1 MLITTITTMKIEIKS
16 MTLQNFKKVRSQ
28 EINFS
33 HNMVIS
39 GANKVGKT
47 TIYDAYLWVIF
58 GIISKK
64 NGTVQPLDI
73 NNAVIHHLETSVTVV
88 LNYNDEYD
96 VKIQRILSENWKGKG
111 TAKEKLQSTTQERLF
126 NDVPL
131 SQKDFETKLN
141 ELCPLKKWLVLSNIN
156 IFMSYKVD
164 ERRKMLMSLAGKIN
178 EEELMKAYPLVY
190 KGVIEEKKD
199 ISDMLTQQNAT
210 KNKAE
215 EELEKIPA
223 KAEAQEALR
232 VQADFAALREQKEK
246 LDTEITAIDAALQGT
261 TEKDPVMEEYLS
273 KMQAHNVE
281 VAKTQSVWQN
291 AKIKAIDELTKKIA
305 FASSTLNEA
314 RQVQDKNTETNRK
327 DKVTLAEATIT
338 YNNKIKEW
346 SDVNE
351 KKFNHQQTDV
361 CPVCG
366 RPYTEEM
373 KVAEYEN
380 AVTEFNQAKSKEL
393 EDLQKEILVIKQQI
407 IALRGNINTF
417 EQITKVQ
424 DEDNVKKAQSEYQ
437 KLINERTEKQ
447 NQTWETTAEKIAFDK
462 DLADIEASKPVMKVD
477 ATIEEN
483 KEKKRMLASQRDEL
497 VNQIAGEET
506 NKRID
511 IEKEKLNNRSVELS
525 QIIADCGEV
534 ISQIKAY
541 KKAKI
546 TLVEKNVNSYFSLIR
561 WKFYEQNKT
570 NDDEKEICTAID
582 KDGID
587 YDNTNDGTVI
597 DMGVD
602 IISGISKASNIFV
615 PLFVDRKESAE
626 HIVPVEQQII
636 YLQCIYGQPLE
647 IKSI

>member
-1 MLITTITTMKIEIKS
+1 MKIEIKS

-28 EINFS
+28 EIGFS

-47 TIYDAYLWVIF
+47 TIYDAYLWAIF

-64 NGTVQPLDI
+64 NAIVQPLDI
-73 NNAVIHHLETSVTVV
+73 NNDVIHHLETSVTVV
-88 LNYNDEYD
+88 LNYNDERE
-96 VKIQRILSENWKGKG
+96 VKVQRILSENWKNKG
-111 TAKEKLQSTTQERLF
+111 TADEKLQSTTQERLI

-131 SQKDFETKLN
+131 SQKDFNAKLE
-141 ELCPLKKWLVLSNIN
+141 ELCPLNKWLVLSNIN

-164 ERRKMLMSLAGKIN
+164 DRRKMLMSLAGKIN
-178 EEELMKAYPLVY
+178 KEELMKPYPIVY
-190 KGVIEEKKD
+190 KGVIEEKKEL
-199 ISDMLTQQNAT
+199 SDMLTQQKAT
-210 KNKAE
+210 KKKAE
-215 EELEKIPA
+215 EELDLIPA
-223 KAEAQEALR
+223 KVQAQEALR
-232 VQADFAALREQKEK
+232 VDADFAALKAQKAK
-246 LDTEITAIDAALQGT
+246 IDADIAVIDAALEGT
-261 TEKDPVMEEYLS
+261 TEKDPAMEAYINKLQ
-273 KMQAHNVE
+273 KHNIK
-281 VAKTQSVWQN
+281 VANAQKIWQD
-291 AKIKAIDELTKKIA
+291 AKIKAIDELTKKI
-305 FASSTLNEA
+305 STVSTAITNAESTQTA
-314 RQVQDKNTETNRK
+314 NIETNK
-327 DKVTLAEATIT
+327 KNKIILADVVIKFNDKV
-338 YNNKIKEW
+338 KEW
-346 SDVNE
+346 NNVNE
-351 KKFNHQQTDV
+351 KEFSYQQTDV

-366 RPYTEEM
+366 RLYTEEM
-373 KVAEYEN
+373 KAREYEN
-380 AVTEFNQAKSKEL
+380 AVAEFNKNKSDILTK
-393 EDLQKEILVIKQQI
+393 LQNEAAQIKQQMTV
-407 IALRGNINTF
+407 LKGNINTY
-417 EQITKVQ
+417 EQITKAQ
-424 DEDNVKKAQSEYQ
+424 DEDNVKKVQSEYE

-447 NQTWETTAEKIAFDK
+447 NQTWEAAAEKAILDK
-462 DLADIEASKPVMKVD
+462 KLADIEASKPVVKVD
-477 ATIEEN
+477 ATMEEN
-483 KEKKRMLASQRDEL
+483 KEKKKALVSQRDGL
-497 VNQIAGEET
+497 VNKIADEKT

-511 IEKEKLNNRSVELS
+511 TEKEKLNNRSVELS

-534 ISQIKAY
+534 INQIKAY

-546 TLVEKNVNSYFSLIR
+546 NLVEQKVNSYFSIIR

-647 IKSI
+647 IKSL